1 MRALLHRLFVGLVLF
16 LVVLMAAGDADAQR
30 RRRSRGGEKGKEG
43 EKKAGCP
50 MNEATRKKF
59 NNAITPFGEEKWAE
73 AKAALAT
80 LNVERLSACQR
91 LQYEQMLASIENEM
105 GNPNGARQHL
115 ENAIKFGE
123 MPPELAAETR
133 FSIAQLYMGE
143 EKWKEAIDSLNQ
155 WFAATPNPNSQAYYL
170 RAICNY
176 QMEKYKEAL
185 PDAEKAVELAANTP
199 TGPTEG
205 WLQLLLALR
214 IQREE
219 YQAAVPLLEQLV
231 AIKPSKKAYYMQL
244 SSVHGQ
250 LGNFKDALVPIQ
262 LAYLGGLLDQDSE
275 YRRLGQLLL
284 HLDNPYR
291 CTRVLEA
298 GMTKEIVKPDEKL
311 WELLG
316 NCWIAARHYDKS
328 LEPLGKGAELASDG
342 KLYQRIGEVRIQREE
357 WEEAVSAL
365 KRALDKGVQNPGQV
379 KLLLGIAYFS
389 AEKKGDARSWFQRAT
404 EHQQQRDA
412 AEKWL
417 QALAES

>member
-1 MRALLHRLFVGLVLF
+1 MRSLLHKLFVGLTLF
-16 LVVLMAAGDADAQR
+16 LVVLMVADDADAQR
-30 RRRSRGGEKGKEG
+30 RRGRGRDKGKDG

-59 NNAITPFGEEKWAE
+59 NAAITPFGEEKWDL
-73 AKAALAT
+73 AKAELAK

-91 LQYEQMLASIENEM
+91 LQYEQMLASIENEL
-105 GNPNGARQHL
+105 GNAAGARQHL
-115 ENAIKFGE
+115 ENAIKYGE
-123 MPPELAAETR
+123 MPPELATATR

-143 EKWKEAIDSLNQ
+143 EKWQEAIDSLNQ

-185 PDAEKAVELAANTP
+185 PDAEKAVELASSTS

-219 YQAAVPLLEQLV
+219 WEASIPLLQQLV

-244 SSVHGQ
+244 SSVYGQ
-250 LGNFKDALVPIQ
+250 MGNFKDAIVPVQ
-262 LAYLGGLLDQDSE
+262 LAYLAGLLDQDSE

-291 CTRVLEA
+291 CTRVLDD

-328 LEPLGKGAELASDG
+328 LEPLGKGAELATDG
-342 KLYQRIGEVRIQREE
+342 KLFQRIGEVRIQREE
-357 WEEAVSAL
+357 WDEAVKAL
-365 KRALDKGVQNPGQV
+365 KRALDKGVQNPCQV

-389 AEKKGDARSWFQRAT
+389 AEKKGDAKSWFQRAT
-404 EHQQQRDA
+404 DNQQCRESS
-412 AEKWL
+412 EKWL
-417 QALAES
+417 QALTES

>member
-1 MRALLHRLFVGLVLF
+1 MRPLLHKLFIGLTLF
-16 LVVLMAAGDADAQR
+16 LVVVMAAGDADAQR
-30 RRRSRGGEKGKEG
+30 RRGRSREKGKDG

-59 NNAITPFGEEKWAE
+59 NKAITPFTEEKWAE
-73 AKAALAT
+73 AKAALGELT
-80 LNVERLSACQR
+80 PDRLSACQR
-91 LQYEQMLASIENEM
+91 LQFEQMLASIENEM

-115 ENAIKFGE
+115 ENAIKYGE
-123 MPPELAAETR
+123 MPPQLAAETR

-143 EKWKEAIDSLNQ
+143 EKWQEAINSLDQ

-176 QMEKYKEAL
+176 QMEKFKEAL
-185 PDAEKAVELAANTP
+185 PDAEKAVELAANTA

-219 YQAAVPLLEQLV
+219 YKEAIPLLEQLV

-250 LGNFKDALVPIQ
+250 LGDFKNALVPVQ
-262 LAYLGGLLDQDSE
+262 LAYVAGLLDQDSE

-291 CTRVLEA
+291 CTRVIEA
-298 GMTKEIVKPDEKL
+298 GIAKDIVKPDEKL

-316 NCWIAARHYDKS
+316 NCWIAARHYDRS
-328 LEPLGKGAELASDG
+328 LEPLAKGADLASDG

-357 WEEAVSAL
+357 WDGAIQAL

-389 AEKKGDARSWFQRAT
+389 AEKKGDARAWFQRAT
-404 EHQQQRDA
+404 EHQQTREP

-417 QALAES
+417 QALTES